1 MAQTRHCSRMKYEN
15 PTYVAVD
22 GFKIATYPDG
32 PEEGTPILLIHGWP
46 ELAYSWAT
54 TVPALAEAGY
64 RVITYD
70 LLGFGRSD
78 APREQ
83 EHYRIENLVGHVEA
97 ILNHY
102 AIPEAIILGH
112 DWGGIILWHTVRM
125 LQSRSK
131 AAISIS
137 TPHVG
142 RAPVDPMQ
150 IFEKRFGKEHY
161 FIKFRDDPDGVE
173 ALFNSDPDA
182 FFRMMFRT
190 TPKGLKLKAE
200 FTHFP
205 KRFADYLQRGAP
217 DDGDM
222 VVTPSQR
229 AVYSEAYAQNGFL
242 PGMNYYRNT
251 TANWKLA
258 EGLSTKIQVPSLMIS
273 PEDDF
278 FLPPSMTDPM
288 VETVQDLARV
298 IIPNCG
304 HWAMW
309 DQPQDVNKAILGWL
323 KDRKL

>member
-1 MAQTRHCSRMKYEN
+1 MNYDN
-15 PTYVAVD
+15 PTYVPVD
-22 GFKIATYPDG
+22 GFQIATYPHG
-32 PEEGTPILLIHGWP
+32 PETGTPIILIHGWP

-54 TVPALAEAGY
+54 TVPALVKAGY
-64 RVITYD
+64 RAIPYD

-78 APREQ
+78 APREL

-97 ILNHY
+97 ILDY
-102 AIPEAIILGH
+102 YGLSEAIILGH
-112 DWGGIILWHTVRM
+112 DWGGIVLWNTVRM

-142 RAPVDPMQ
+142 RAPVDPMA

-161 FIKFRDDPDGVE
+161 FIKFRDDPDAVDV
-173 ALFNSDPDA
+173 LFSSDPDA

-190 TPKGLKLKAE
+190 TPNGLKLTPE
-200 FTHFP
+200 LTHLP
-205 KRFADYLQRGAP
+205 KRFESYLSRGAP

-222 VVTPSQR
+222 VVTPEQR
-229 AVYSEAYAQNGFL
+229 AVYAEAYERTGYL

-251 TANWKLA
+251 TPNWELA
-258 EGLSTKIQVPSLMIS
+258 KGLSTKVQVPSLMIS

-278 FLPPSMTDPM
+278 FLPPSSTDGM
-288 VETVQDLARV
+288 VETVPDLTRV
-298 IIPNCG
+298 TIPNCG

-309 DQPQDVNKAILGWL
+309 DQPEDVNAAILKWL
-323 KDRKL
+323 TERGF